1 MKQVIQHFR
10 TGELRVEEVPEAS
23 PRRGGILVGNV
34 ASLISPGTEK
44 MAVEL
49 ARKSLLG
56 KARERP
62 DLVRQVIRKWRRDG
76 LASTFRTV
84 RTKLETSLAPGYSC
98 AGIVRAVGAGA
109 EEFQVGERVACAG
122 YNYASHAERVFVP
135 KNLAV
140 RIPDGVSFDEAAFV
154 TLGAIAVQGVRTAGV
169 GLGETVAV
177 IGLGLIGQ
185 LTVQILRAA
194 GCRILAIDLDRE
206 RVDLARRLG
215 AEAGCARH
223 DARLTDVCDQL
234 TEGRGVDAVIITAAG
249 QSNDPIELAAAL
261 ARDRAVLSLVGAV
274 GMNLPRRPFFEKELQ
289 VRLSRSY
296 GPGRYDPRYEEQGI
310 DYPIGYVRW
319 TERRN
324 MESFLRLVA
333 EKRIELA
340 PLITHRFA
348 IDEAVQAYQ
357 IVTGHPATPHL
368 AILLQYPEPQAETPL
383 PARRPTAGGLPT
395 GTIGIGLIGAGNFA
409 RSVLLPRLVRQLGAN
424 DARILGVATANGRT
438 ARSVAAEYRVP
449 FCTTDYRD
457 LLADDE
463 IRAVL
468 ITTRHDTHATI
479 AVEAL
484 RAGKAVFVEKPL
496 AIREEELSDLHQ
508 AMVETDGRLMVGF
521 NRRFSPLATRTRE
534 FFRESGPLVITY
546 RVNAGPLP
554 PESWIHGEEGGG
566 RILGEVCHFLDFL
579 QFLTAAEPIEVYAVP
594 STGPM
599 GGGGASRPETVVV
612 LTRWSD
618 GSTGTVEYL
627 ASGDRGLAKERI
639 EVHGGGRSVILDDF
653 RGLERWSDGRRQRQ
667 RFFQQRK
674 GFEEE
679 IAAFLTAL
687 RTGAPFPIS
696 WPSLAQTT
704 RATLAIEESIRKGQP
719 IRLPRERA

>member
-109 EEFQVGERVACAG
+109 EEFQVGDRVACAG

-140 RIPDGVSFDEAAFV
+140 RIPDGVNFEEAAFV

-194 GCRILAIDLDRE
+194 GCRVLAIDLDRE
-206 RVDLARRLG
+206 RVELARRLG
-215 AEAGCARH
+215 AEAGCTRH
-223 DARLTDVCDQL
+223 DTRLTDVCDHL
-234 TEGRGVDAVIITAAG
+234 TQGRGVDAVIITAAG
-249 QSNDPIELAAAL
+249 PTNDPIELAATL

-324 MESFLRLVA
+324 MEAFLTLVA

-348 IDEAVQAYQ
+348 IDEAVAAYQ
-357 IVTGHPATPHL
+357 IVTGNPATPHL
-368 AILLQYPEPQAETPL
+368 AILLQYPEPHAEPPL
-383 PARRPTAGGLPT
+383 PARRPATRVTAA

-424 DARILGVATANGRT
+424 NARILGVATANGRT
-438 ARSVAAEYRVP
+438 AQSVAAEYRVP
-449 FCTTDYRD
+449 FATTDYRA
-457 LLADDE
+457 LLADE
-463 IRAVL
+463 TIRAVI
-468 ITTRHDTHATI
+468 ITTRHDTHAAI
-479 AVEAL
+479 AAEAL
-484 RAGKAVFVEKPL
+484 RNGKAVFVEKPL
-496 AIREEELSDLHQ
+496 AIREEELQDLQ
-508 AMVETDGRLMVGF
+508 KAMEETGGRVMVGF
-521 NRRFSPLATRTRE
+521 NRRFSPFSIVLRQ
-534 FFRESGPLVITY
+534 FFNERGSLVVTY

-579 QFLTAAEPIEVYAVP
+579 QFLTAAEPTEIYAIP
-594 STGPM
+594 ATAQTGA
-599 GGGGASRPETVVV
+599 GSGSSPETIVV

-618 GSTGTVEYL
+618 GSTGTIEYL
-627 ASGDRGLAKERI
+627 ATGDRGVAKERI
-639 EVHGGGRSVILDDF
+639 EVHGGGRSAILDDF
-653 RGLERWSDGRRQRQ
+653 RGLECWADGRRR
-667 RFFQQRK
+667 RHRSFQQRK
-674 GFEEE
+674 GFDEE
-679 IAAFLTAL
+679 ITAFLTAL
-687 RTGAPFPIS
+687 RRGESFPVS
-696 WPSLAQTT
+696 WTSLVQTT
-704 RATLAIEESIRKGQP
+704 RATLAIEESIQVGHP
-719 IRLPRERA
+719 IRPPRGRV

>member
-10 TGELRVEEVPEAS
+10 TGALRVEEVPEAS
-23 PRRGGILVGNV
+23 PRRGGVLVGNV

-109 EEFQVGERVACAG
+109 EEFQVGDRVACAG

-135 KNLAV
+135 TNLTV
-140 RIPDGVSFDEAAFV
+140 RIPEGVSYEEAAFV

-194 GCRILAIDLDRE
+194 GCRVLAIDLDRE
-206 RVDLARRLG
+206 RVDLALQLG
-215 AEAGCARH
+215 AEAGCARQ
-223 DARLTDVCDQL
+223 DERLTDVCNRL
-234 TEGRGVDAVIITAAG
+234 TQGRGVDAVIITAAG
-249 QSNDPIELAAAL
+249 PTNDPIELAASL
-261 ARDRAVLSLVGAV
+261 ARDRAILSLVGAV

-324 MESFLRLVA
+324 MEAFLQLVA
-333 EKRIELA
+333 EKRIELT

-357 IVTGHPATPHL
+357 IVTGQQAAPHL
-368 AILLQYPEPQAETPL
+368 AILLQYPERSTESPL
-383 PARRPTAGGLPT
+383 PARRPAIGGRPT
-395 GTIGIGLIGAGNFA
+395 GTTGIGLIGAGNFA

-424 DARILGVATANGRT
+424 GARLLGVATANGRT
-438 ARSVAAEYRVP
+438 ARSVATEYRIP
-449 FCTTDYRD
+449 FCTTDYRA
-457 LLADDE
+457 LLDDAE
-463 IRAVL
+463 IRAVV

-479 AVEAL
+479 VAEAL

-496 AIREEELSDLHQ
+496 AIRQEELRDLQ
-508 AMVETDGRLMVGF
+508 QVIDETNGRVMVGF
-521 NRRFSPLATRTRE
+521 NRRFSPLSMAMRQ
-534 FFRESGPLVITY
+534 FFAERGPLVITY

-566 RILGEVCHFLDFL
+566 RILGEVCHFVDYL
-579 QFLTAAEPIEVYAVP
+579 QFITAAEPIEVYAVP
-594 STGPM
+594 SPAPAGA
-599 GGGGASRPETVVV
+599 GGASRPETVVV

-618 GSTGTVEYL
+618 GSTGTIEYL
-627 ASGDRGLAKERI
+627 ATGDRGVAKERV
-639 EVHGGGRSVILDDF
+639 EVHGGGRSAILDDF
-653 RGLERWSDGRRQRQ
+653 RGLERWSDGKRQRQ

-687 RTGAPFPIS
+687 RTGEPFPVS
-696 WPSLAQTT
+696 WASLAQTT
-704 RATLAIEESIRKGQP
+704 KATLAIEESIREGQP
-719 IRLPRERA
+719 IRLSRERA